1 MSEEHGKTAGATVYL
16 MEELSD
22 ARMRCD
28 QLLRYLAKAVKLIE
42 ASSHKDHFFEVAGDL
57 IQGVPEVAF
66 KLDKALQATALA
78 ANRLDYEEIKQ
89 ELRPEKVEEL
99 EHALKDVR
107 IRHVQRRSDPMDPMK
122 AIQNLRTLATEVRKT
137 GSIPVMEMM
146 SFITALE
153 VKKARALEAET
164 VASQFEDMAYALE
177 HPPEGV
183 EGPSR
188 IRLAAVLR
196 NVLGQSLERLPTL
209 EEQAIER
216 LAMKF
221 GNSRNTSASEEDKT
235 SRFEEG
241 KPADPT
247 KDMSPEDA
255 KKWKENTDRY
265 EDKFKKEAAAP
276 PDKLFKTMKDTVK
289 SILEARVKVR
299 TLHEMLGNIVRDAT
313 GVTYTDNYENPDIRK
328 VHDVLYDLDHQLR
341 VFNDIEW
348 LEKKMKSMVKKAVV
362 KKAVEISK
370 REWEQGLKKDLAS
383 LKEMEAALKALQRG
397 ESVANLTE
405 EGARSMINLLKGAIK
420 NKKELISKL
429 ASDDED
435 KTSRFEEGKP
445 ADPTKNMSPED
456 AKKWKENTEEHKD
469 DFKKEAKVE
478 VKTPDLETIQ
488 AVGKSKDYFGESYYV
503 VSSSGLR
510 TSIRGDAANFRY
522 KLRNEFNV
530 PTKRIDALL
539 KDLGP
544 LAKKKKASEDAWK
557 AARGSSD
564 RAWKAA

>member
-1 MSEEHGKTAGATVYL
+1 
-16 MEELSD
+16 
-22 ARMRCD
+22 
-28 QLLRYLAKAVKLIE
+28 
-42 ASSHKDHFFEVAGDL
+42 
-57 IQGVPEVAF
+57 
-66 KLDKALQATALA
+66 
-78 ANRLDYEEIKQ
+78 
-89 ELRPEKVEEL
+89 
-99 EHALKDVR
+99 
-107 IRHVQRRSDPMDPMK
+107 
-122 AIQNLRTLATEVRKT
+122 
-137 GSIPVMEMM
+137 
-146 SFITALE
+146 
-153 VKKARALEAET
+153 
-164 VASQFEDMAYALE
+164 
-177 HPPEGV
+177 
-183 EGPSR
+183 
-188 IRLAAVLR
+188 
-196 NVLGQSLERLPTL
+196 
-209 EEQAIER
+209 
-216 LAMKF
+216 
-221 GNSRNTSASEEDKT
+221 
-235 SRFEEG
+235 
-241 KPADPT
+241 
-247 KDMSPEDA
+247 
-255 KKWKENTDRY
+255 
-265 EDKFKKEAAAP
+265 
-276 PDKLFKTMKDTVK
+276 MKDTVK